1 MIFYLKLSE
10 DNIIMDI
17 IEYAYEGYVEV
28 FITQEQLPLPAG
40 INARWYRWDGT
51 RYVLVDALKQVSDDA
66 EKARRIEENADII
79 TEAIDEYTLQLVQEG
94 LL

>member
-1 MIFYLKLSE
+1 MIFYVKLSE
-10 DNIIMDI
+10 DNIILDI
-17 IEYAYEGYVEV
+17 IEYAHEGYVEIYV
-28 FITQEQLPLPAG
+28 QQEQLPLPAG
-40 INARWYRWDGT
+40 INARWYRWDGM
-51 RYVLVDALKQVSDDA
+51 RYALVDELKQVFDDA